1 MPTIEIGC
9 GQITWSNDTPE
20 DQVLAEI
27 AQAGYAGAPAG
38 PSAGRT
44 AEQTQAV
51 FARHGLKPAPG
62 YLGADFWNPEQ
73 HDSILKR
80 AREYAAFMRAVGCTD
95 RSPVLTTRKR
105 TVTSTRPRE
114 RCVAPRRDTRRRSSP
129 LQAATSRRSHCS
141 PGRRSGPP
149 PPARSRRWR

>member
-73 HDSILKR
+73 HDSILR
-80 AREYAAFMRAVGCTD
+80 AEIAKQLSSMDGSSRFHVDPTAVSGARGCRFSRRNTGVHTNGRSNQGRGQKGSSEPRPSVGNGRRMVGC
-95 RSPVLTTRKR
+95 SLV
-105 TVTSTRPRE
+105 
-114 RCVAPRRDTRRRSSP
+114 
-129 LQAATSRRSHCS
+129 
-141 PGRRSGPP
+141 
-149 PPARSRRWR
+149 